1 MRVKALLLLL
11 VCALAALPAVA
22 SSSRAT
28 RVGVY
33 FVRGERVQP
42 VGRTVPGPSVARGA
56 LLALLRGPSAPER
69 RQGYGTMIPAGV
81 TVRGVSI
88 VGGVARVDLS
98 RRFES
103 GGGSL
108 SMLLR
113 VAQVVHTMTQ
123 FPNVQRVQFR
133 LDGNAVEAI
142 GGEGIVVAPA
152 VGRGDFEAQAPPI
165 LVERPLPGAA
175 IRGMVYVRGTANVFE
190 ARLFVDV
197 VSRSGRLLAHRALLA
212 SAGSGV
218 RGRFETVI
226 ALVAR
231 SKVAT
236 VIAYARSAKNGARI
250 DVVRV
255 PITLAPR

>member
-11 VCALAALPAVA
+11 LCVAAALPAGA
-22 SSSRAT
+22 SSSRTT

-42 VGRTVPGPSVARGA
+42 VGRTVTVPSVARGA
-56 LLALLRGPSAPER
+56 LLALLRGPSATER
-69 RQGYGTMIPAGV
+69 RQGYATTIPAGV

-88 VGGVARVDLS
+88 TGGVARVDLS

-123 FPNVQRVQFR
+123 FTSVQRVQFR
-133 LDGNAVEAI
+133 LDGDPVDAI
-142 GGEGIVVAPA
+142 GGEGVVVVPA
-152 VGRGDFEAQAPPI
+152 IGRGQVEGQAPPI
-165 LVERPLPGAA
+165 LVERPLPGDR
-175 IRGMVYVRGTANVFE
+175 IRGAISVRGTANVFE

-197 VSRSGRLLAHRALLA
+197 VSPTGRLLAHRAVLA
-212 SAGSGV
+212 SAGSGI
-218 RGRFETVI
+218 RGRFETAI
-226 ALVAR
+226 PLVAR
-231 SKVAT
+231 PPAAT
-236 VIAYARSAKNGARI
+236 VIAYASSAKNGARI

-255 PITLAPR
+255 PITLAPG

>member
-11 VCALAALPAVA
+11 VCAVTTLPAGA
-22 SSSRAT
+22 SSSRTT
-28 RVGVY
+28 RVGIY

-42 VGRTVPGPSVARGA
+42 VGRTVTAPGVARGA

-69 RQGYGTMIPAGV
+69 RKGYGTMIPAGV
-81 TVRGVSI
+81 EVRGVSI
-88 VGGVARVDLS
+88 VGGVASVDLS

-123 FPNVQRVQFR
+123 FPHVQRVQFR

-165 LVERPLPGAA
+165 LVELPLPGAV

-212 SAGSGV
+212 SSGTGV
-218 RGRFETVI
+218 RGRFETTI
-226 ALVAR
+226 PLVAR
-231 SKVAT
+231 PQTAT
-236 VIAYARSAKNGARI
+236 LIAYAHSAKNGARR